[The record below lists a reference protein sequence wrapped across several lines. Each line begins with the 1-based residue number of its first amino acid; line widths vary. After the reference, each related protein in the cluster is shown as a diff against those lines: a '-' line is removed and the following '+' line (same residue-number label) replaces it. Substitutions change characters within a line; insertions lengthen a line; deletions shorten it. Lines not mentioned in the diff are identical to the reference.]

1 MRALVVVLA
10 CFAAHEASAHAGEVH
25 WLELGATW
33 TLDAWIVVPL
43 ATSIVLY
50 GIGLLRLWRRAG
62 LGRGVRLW
70 QAACFAAAWLLLVAA
85 LVAPLHWLGERLF
98 TAHMIEHEI
107 LMAVAAPLL
116 VVARP
121 IGAILWALPA
131 TWRRASGAAAQL
143 GGVAA
148 AWRWLSD
155 PLIATIVHGVALWMW
170 HIPALYEAALASG
183 RLHWLQHLSFFATAL
198 LFWWSLLRGR
208 ARERGYGAAVIY
220 LFATSLH
227 TGFLGI
233 LLALARQP
241 LYPVQTRTAL
251 EWGLTPLED
260 QQLAGLIMWVPAG
273 LVYAAAALALAGL
286 WIARSGAAARRGGA
300 HAVVG

>member
-1 MRALVVVLA
+1 MRPLLVIIVCLAAREAL
-10 CFAAHEASAHAGEVH
+10 AHTGEVH
-25 WLELGATW
+25 WFEFASTW
-33 TLDAWIVVPL
+33 TWDAWIVVPL
-43 ATSIVLY
+43 AASVALY
-50 GIGLLRLWRRAG
+50 AVGITRLWRRAG
-62 LGRGVRLW
+62 IGRGVRLW

-98 TAHMIEHEI
+98 TAHMVEHEI
-107 LMAVAAPLL
+107 LMVLAAPLL

-121 IGAILWALPA
+121 IGAILWALPT
-131 TWRRASGAAAQL
+131 TWRRASGAAAQRRPL
-143 GGVAA
+143 AA
-148 AWRWLSD
+148 VWRWLTD
-155 PLIATIVHGVALWMW
+155 PLVATILHGVALWMW
-170 HIPALYEAALASG
+170 HIPVLYEAALASG
-183 RLHWLQHLSFFATAL
+183 RLHWLQHVSFFATAL

-227 TGFLGI
+227 SGFLGI

-241 LYPVQTRTAL
+241 LYPAQTGAAFQ
-251 EWGLTPLED
+251 WGLTPLED

-286 WIARSGAAARRGGA
+286 WIARSGTAARRGGA
-300 HAVVG
+300 HALVG